1 MQKVYR
7 KRNFAALPLSKT
19 GASDRHLWWLPLV
32 HLLCLRLL
40 RVCLVVNADAL
51 FYACNALK
59 HKTNQAQNNV
69 KENKIHRMNR
79 PALLL
84 ILVSQLLFLVSSLI
98 EPPSS
103 LLMIILRV
111 GVPLIIAAYIGL
123 LLAGY
128 ISPRK
133 R

>member
-1 MQKVYR
+1 
-7 KRNFAALPLSKT
+7 
-19 GASDRHLWWLPLV
+19 
-32 HLLCLRLL
+32 
-40 RVCLVVNADAL
+40 
-51 FYACNALK
+51 
-59 HKTNQAQNNV
+59 
-69 KENKIHRMNR
+69 MNR
-79 PALLL
+79 SALLL

-103 LLMIILRV
+103 LLMTLLRV
-111 GVPLIIAAYIGL
+111 GVPLAIVLYIGL